1 MIFGNCKA
9 MTIMKGL
16 QERTLQKAK
25 SPVEEEVQ
33 DLHIIAEGNFG
44 FGVGNSSSNA
54 KFRFLGFIENIAVI

>member
-9 MTIMKGL
+9 MTIMKGP
-16 QERTLQKAK
+16 QERILQKAK

-44 FGVGNSSSNA
+44 FGVSNSNSNA
-54 KFRFLGFIENIAVI
+54 KFRFLGCIENIAVI

>member
-9 MTIMKGL
+9 MTIMKGP

-44 FGVGNSSSNA
+44 LRVGNLILNA
-54 KFRFLGFIENIAVI
+54 IFWGYLVN

>member
-9 MTIMKGL
+9 MTIMKGP
-16 QERTLQKAK
+16 QERILQKAK

-44 FGVGNSSSNA
+44 FGAG
-54 KFRFLGFIENIAVI
+54 K